1 MGLLGHVQGQISCSL
16 ELTPLETGAAHRQGT
31 DPLQG
36 AFHGGGHGAG
46 AEHVGAEVGAVVDAR
61 QHQIRCFVHQFAQ
74 GQLHAIGRCAAAG
87 PGGHARCKQF
97 VRPFGAQG
105 GLQGQA
111 VAGGG
116 AFLVGAD
123 HRDLVTPG
131 GRGRSQGADPLGED
145 PVVIADQDPHGSADG
160 WGEPKRAGCLQSGPF
175 RLCSVSAPVTLQQL
189 TDQLDALEQ
198 QASAEIAE
206 AADAAALEQLRV
218 GLLGKKGRLS
228 GVLGAM
234 GKLPGQER
242 PVVGQRANV
251 LKTQVQTLLSD
262 RLQAVQQ
269 AAMAERIARE
279 SIDVTAPPS
288 GIPMGHRHPLI
299 TTTEEIVDLFLGLGY
314 SVAEGPEVEKDHYN
328 FTALNIPE
336 DHPARDMQDT
346 FYLGADLLMR
356 THTSP
361 VQIRHLEQNPPPV
374 RIVAPGRVYRRDA
387 VDATHS
393 PVFHQVEV
401 LAIDEGLDFSH
412 LRGTVM
418 AFLKAFFG
426 DLPVRFRASYFPFTE
441 PSAEVDV
448 QWRGRWLE
456 VMGCGMVDPAVLEG
470 LGLDP
475 ERYSGFAAGLGVERF
490 CMVRHGID
498 DIRRLY
504 TSDLRF
510 LEQF

>member
-1 MGLLGHVQGQISCSL
+1 M
-16 ELTPLETGAAHRQGT
+16 
-31 DPLQG
+31 
-36 AFHGGGHGAG
+36 
-46 AEHVGAEVGAVVDAR
+46 
-61 QHQIRCFVHQFAQ
+61 
-74 GQLHAIGRCAAAG
+74 
-87 PGGHARCKQF
+87 
-97 VRPFGAQG
+97 
-105 GLQGQA
+105 
-111 VAGGG
+111 
-116 AFLVGAD
+116 
-123 HRDLVTPG
+123 
-131 GRGRSQGADPLGED
+131 
-145 PVVIADQDPHGSADG
+145 
-160 WGEPKRAGCLQSGPF
+160 
-175 RLCSVSAPVTLQQL
+175 SAPVTLQQL

-412 LRGTVM
+412 LRGKVM

>member
-1 MGLLGHVQGQISCSL
+1 M
-16 ELTPLETGAAHRQGT
+16 
-31 DPLQG
+31 
-36 AFHGGGHGAG
+36 
-46 AEHVGAEVGAVVDAR
+46 
-61 QHQIRCFVHQFAQ
+61 
-74 GQLHAIGRCAAAG
+74 
-87 PGGHARCKQF
+87 
-97 VRPFGAQG
+97 
-105 GLQGQA
+105 
-111 VAGGG
+111 
-116 AFLVGAD
+116 
-123 HRDLVTPG
+123 
-131 GRGRSQGADPLGED
+131 
-145 PVVIADQDPHGSADG
+145 SAT
-160 WGEPKRAGCLQSGPF
+160 
-175 RLCSVSAPVTLQQL
+175 VTLQQL
-189 TDQLDALEQ
+189 TEQLDALEQ
-198 QASAEIAE
+198 QAAADIAD
-206 AADAAALEQLRV
+206 AADAQALEQLRV
-218 GLLGKKGRLS
+218 GLLGKKGKLS

-234 GKLPGQER
+234 GKLPGSDR

-251 LKTQVQTLLSD
+251 LKTQVQTLLAD
-262 RLQAVQQ
+262 RLQAVKQ

-279 SIDVTAPPS
+279 RLDVTAPAS

-314 SVAEGPEVEKDHYN
+314 SVAEGPEVEQDHYN

-346 FYLGADLLMR
+346 FYLQKDLLLR

>member
-1 MGLLGHVQGQISCSL
+1 MSATIS
-16 ELTPLETGAAHRQGT
+16 
-31 DPLQG
+31 
-36 AFHGGGHGAG
+36 
-46 AEHVGAEVGAVVDAR
+46 
-61 QHQIRCFVHQFAQ
+61 
-74 GQLHAIGRCAAAG
+74 
-87 PGGHARCKQF
+87 
-97 VRPFGAQG
+97 
-105 GLQGQA
+105 
-111 VAGGG
+111 
-116 AFLVGAD
+116 
-123 HRDLVTPG
+123 
-131 GRGRSQGADPLGED
+131 
-145 PVVIADQDPHGSADG
+145 
-160 WGEPKRAGCLQSGPF
+160 
-175 RLCSVSAPVTLQQL
+175 LQQL
-189 TDQLDALEQ
+189 TDQLDALE
-198 QASAEIAE
+198 AEAAAEIAA
-206 AADAAALEQLRV
+206 AADPDALEQLRV

-234 GKLPGQER
+234 GKLPGDER
-242 PVVGQRANV
+242 PLVGQRANV
-251 LKTQVQTLLSD
+251 LKSQLQELLSAQ
-262 RLQAVQQ
+262 LQAVKS
-269 AAMAERIARE
+269 AAMAERLTQE
-279 SIDVTAPPS
+279 TLDVTAPPS
-288 GIPMGHRHPLI
+288 GIPVGHRHPLI
-299 TTTEEIVDLFLGLGY
+299 TTTEEIVDLFCGLGY
-314 SVAEGPEVEKDHYN
+314 GVAEGPEIESDHYN
-328 FTALNIPE
+328 FSALNIPE

-346 FYLGADLLMR
+346 FYLSGNLLLR

-361 VQIRHLEQNPPPV
+361 VQIRYLEQNPPPV

-456 VMGCGMVDPAVLEG
+456 VMGCGMVDPSVLEG

-475 ERYSGFAAGLGVERF
+475 ERWSGFAAGLGVERF

>member
-1 MGLLGHVQGQISCSL
+1 M
-16 ELTPLETGAAHRQGT
+16 
-31 DPLQG
+31 
-36 AFHGGGHGAG
+36 
-46 AEHVGAEVGAVVDAR
+46 
-61 QHQIRCFVHQFAQ
+61 
-74 GQLHAIGRCAAAG
+74 
-87 PGGHARCKQF
+87 
-97 VRPFGAQG
+97 
-105 GLQGQA
+105 
-111 VAGGG
+111 
-116 AFLVGAD
+116 
-123 HRDLVTPG
+123 
-131 GRGRSQGADPLGED
+131 
-145 PVVIADQDPHGSADG
+145 
-160 WGEPKRAGCLQSGPF
+160 
-175 RLCSVSAPVTLQQL
+175 SAPVTLQQL

-198 QASAEIAE
+198 QASVEIAE
-206 AADAAALEQLRV
+206 AVDAAALEQLRV
-218 GLLGKKGRLS
+218 GLLGKKGRIS

-234 GKLPGQER
+234 GKLPGDER

-251 LKTQVQTLLSD
+251 LKTQVKTLLSD

-269 AAMAERIARE
+269 AAMAERIASE

-288 GIPMGHRHPLI
+288 GIPLGHRHPLI

-314 SVAEGPEVEKDHYN
+314 SVAEGPEVERDHYN

-346 FYLGADLLMR
+346 FYLGGDLLMR

-361 VQIRHLEQNPPPV
+361 VQIRHLEENPPPV

>member
-1 MGLLGHVQGQISCSL
+1 
-16 ELTPLETGAAHRQGT
+16 
-31 DPLQG
+31 
-36 AFHGGGHGAG
+36 
-46 AEHVGAEVGAVVDAR
+46 
-61 QHQIRCFVHQFAQ
+61 
-74 GQLHAIGRCAAAG
+74 
-87 PGGHARCKQF
+87 
-97 VRPFGAQG
+97 
-105 GLQGQA
+105 
-111 VAGGG
+111 
-116 AFLVGAD
+116 
-123 HRDLVTPG
+123 
-131 GRGRSQGADPLGED
+131 
-145 PVVIADQDPHGSADG
+145 
-160 WGEPKRAGCLQSGPF
+160 
-175 RLCSVSAPVTLQQL
+175 VSLQQL
-189 TDQLDALEQ
+189 TDQLEALE
-198 QASAEIAE
+198 AE
-206 AADAAALEQLRV
+206 AAEAISAAVDADALEQLRI

-234 GKLPGQER
+234 GKLPGDER
-242 PVVGQRANV
+242 PLVGQRANV

-262 RLQAVQQ
+262 RLQAVKQ
-269 AAMAERIARE
+269 AAMEARIASE
-279 SIDVTAPPS
+279 TLDVTAPAQ
-288 GIPMGHRHPLI
+288 GIFMGHRHPLI
-299 TTTEEIVDLFLGLGY
+299 TTTEEIVDLFCGLGY
-314 SVAEGPEVEKDHYN
+314 QVEEGPEVETDHHN
-328 FTALNIPE
+328 FTALNIPP

-346 FYLGADLLMR
+346 FYLKDNLLLR

-361 VQIRHLEQNPPPV
+361 VQIRHLETHAPPV

>member
-1 MGLLGHVQGQISCSL
+1 M
-16 ELTPLETGAAHRQGT
+16 
-31 DPLQG
+31 
-36 AFHGGGHGAG
+36 
-46 AEHVGAEVGAVVDAR
+46 
-61 QHQIRCFVHQFAQ
+61 
-74 GQLHAIGRCAAAG
+74 
-87 PGGHARCKQF
+87 
-97 VRPFGAQG
+97 
-105 GLQGQA
+105 
-111 VAGGG
+111 
-116 AFLVGAD
+116 
-123 HRDLVTPG
+123 
-131 GRGRSQGADPLGED
+131 
-145 PVVIADQDPHGSADG
+145 
-160 WGEPKRAGCLQSGPF
+160 
-175 RLCSVSAPVTLQQL
+175 SAPVTLQQL

-198 QASAEIAE
+198 QAAAEIAE

-218 GLLGKKGRLS
+218 GLLGKKGRIS

-242 PVVGQRANV
+242 PLVGQRANV
-251 LKTQVQTLLSD
+251 LKTQVQSLLGE
-262 RLQAVQQ
+262 RLQAVKQ

-279 SIDVTAPPS
+279 SLDVTAPAS
-288 GIPMGHRHPLI
+288 GVPMGHRHPLI

-314 SVAEGPEVEKDHYN
+314 SVAEGPEVERDHYN

-346 FYLGADLLMR
+346 FYLGGELLMR

-361 VQIRHLEQNPPPV
+361 VQIRHLEENPPPV

>member
-1 MGLLGHVQGQISCSL
+1 MS
-16 ELTPLETGAAHRQGT
+16 
-31 DPLQG
+31 
-36 AFHGGGHGAG
+36 
-46 AEHVGAEVGAVVDAR
+46 
-61 QHQIRCFVHQFAQ
+61 
-74 GQLHAIGRCAAAG
+74 
-87 PGGHARCKQF
+87 
-97 VRPFGAQG
+97 
-105 GLQGQA
+105 
-111 VAGGG
+111 
-116 AFLVGAD
+116 
-123 HRDLVTPG
+123 
-131 GRGRSQGADPLGED
+131 
-145 PVVIADQDPHGSADG
+145 
-160 WGEPKRAGCLQSGPF
+160 
-175 RLCSVSAPVTLQQL
+175 LQQL
-189 TDQLDALEQ
+189 TDQLEALE
-198 QASAEIAE
+198 AE
-206 AADAAALEQLRV
+206 AAEAISAAADADALEQLRI

-234 GKLPGQER
+234 GKLPGDER
-242 PVVGQRANV
+242 PLVGQRANV
-251 LKTQVQTLLSD
+251 LKSQVQSLLSD
-262 RLQAVQQ
+262 RLQVVKQ
-269 AAMAERIARE
+269 AEMEARIASE
-279 SIDVTAPPS
+279 TLDVTAS
-288 GIPMGHRHPLI
+288 AQGIPMGHRHPLI
-299 TTTEEIVDLFLGLGY
+299 TTTEEIVDLFCGLGY
-314 SVAEGPEVEKDHYN
+314 QVEEGPEVETDHHN
-328 FTALNIPE
+328 FTALNIPP

-346 FYLGADLLMR
+346 FYLKDNLLLR

-361 VQIRHLEQNPPPV
+361 VQIRHLETHAPPV

>member
-1 MGLLGHVQGQISCSL
+1 M
-16 ELTPLETGAAHRQGT
+16 
-31 DPLQG
+31 
-36 AFHGGGHGAG
+36 
-46 AEHVGAEVGAVVDAR
+46 
-61 QHQIRCFVHQFAQ
+61 
-74 GQLHAIGRCAAAG
+74 
-87 PGGHARCKQF
+87 
-97 VRPFGAQG
+97 
-105 GLQGQA
+105 
-111 VAGGG
+111 
-116 AFLVGAD
+116 
-123 HRDLVTPG
+123 
-131 GRGRSQGADPLGED
+131 
-145 PVVIADQDPHGSADG
+145 SAT
-160 WGEPKRAGCLQSGPF
+160 
-175 RLCSVSAPVTLQQL
+175 VSLQQL
-189 TDQLDALEQ
+189 TQQLDALE
-198 QASAEIAE
+198 AE
-206 AADAAALEQLRV
+206 AAAAIAAAPDAAVLEELRV

-234 GKLPGQER
+234 GRLPGDER

-251 LKTQVQTLLSD
+251 LKEQLQRLLGE
-262 RLQAVQQ
+262 RLEAVKS
-269 AAMAERIARE
+269 AAMAERLERE
-279 SIDVTAPPS
+279 RIDVTAPSRHVP
-288 GIPMGHRHPLI
+288 PGHRHPLMATI
-299 TTTEEIVDLFLGLGY
+299 EEIVDIFAGLGY
-314 SVAEGPEVEKDHYN
+314 RVAEGPEVETDHYN

-336 DHPARDMQDT
+336 HHPARDMQDT
-346 FYLGADLLMR
+346 FYLDGGRLLR

-361 VQIRHLEQNPPPV
+361 VQIRHLEANPPPV

-401 LAIDEGLDFSH
+401 LALDEGLDFSH
-412 LRGTVM
+412 LRGTVTT
-418 AFLKAFFG
+418 FLQQFFG

-470 LGLDP
+470 LGIDP
-475 ERYSGFAAGLGVERF
+475 GRWSGFAAGLGVERF

>member
-1 MGLLGHVQGQISCSL
+1 MG
-16 ELTPLETGAAHRQGT
+16 
-31 DPLQG
+31 
-36 AFHGGGHGAG
+36 
-46 AEHVGAEVGAVVDAR
+46 
-61 QHQIRCFVHQFAQ
+61 
-74 GQLHAIGRCAAAG
+74 
-87 PGGHARCKQF
+87 
-97 VRPFGAQG
+97 FG
-105 GLQGQA
+105 L
-111 VAGGG
+111 
-116 AFLVGAD
+116 
-123 HRDLVTPG
+123 
-131 GRGRSQGADPLGED
+131 
-145 PVVIADQDPHGSADG
+145 
-160 WGEPKRAGCLQSGPF
+160 GEPKRAHCLQSVAF
-175 RLCSVSAPVTLQQL
+175 RPRSVSAPVTLQQL

-198 QASAEIAE
+198 QATVEIAE
-206 AADAAALEQLRV
+206 AADADALEQLRV

-234 GKLPGQER
+234 GKLPGNER
-242 PVVGQRANV
+242 PKVGQRANV
-251 LKTQVQTLLSD
+251 LKTQVQSLLGE
-262 RLQAVQQ
+262 RLQAVKK

-279 SIDVTAPPS
+279 SIDVTAPAS

-346 FYLGADLLMR
+346 FYLQGDLLLR

>member
-1 MGLLGHVQGQISCSL
+1 M
-16 ELTPLETGAAHRQGT
+16 
-31 DPLQG
+31 
-36 AFHGGGHGAG
+36 
-46 AEHVGAEVGAVVDAR
+46 
-61 QHQIRCFVHQFAQ
+61 
-74 GQLHAIGRCAAAG
+74 
-87 PGGHARCKQF
+87 
-97 VRPFGAQG
+97 
-105 GLQGQA
+105 
-111 VAGGG
+111 
-116 AFLVGAD
+116 
-123 HRDLVTPG
+123 
-131 GRGRSQGADPLGED
+131 
-145 PVVIADQDPHGSADG
+145 
-160 WGEPKRAGCLQSGPF
+160 
-175 RLCSVSAPVTLQQL
+175 SAPVTLQQL

-198 QASAEIAE
+198 QAAAEIAE
-206 AADAAALEQLRV
+206 ASDAAALEQLRV
-218 GLLGKKGRLS
+218 GLLGKKGRIS

-242 PVVGQRANV
+242 PLVGQRANV
-251 LKTQVQTLLSD
+251 LKTQVQSLLGE
-262 RLQAVQQ
+262 RLQAVKQ

-279 SIDVTAPPS
+279 SLDVTAPAS
-288 GIPMGHRHPLI
+288 GVPMGHRHPLI

-314 SVAEGPEVEKDHYN
+314 SVAEGPEVERDHYN

-346 FYLGADLLMR
+346 FYLGGDLLMR

-361 VQIRHLEQNPPPV
+361 VQIRHLEENPPPV

>member
-1 MGLLGHVQGQISCSL
+1 M
-16 ELTPLETGAAHRQGT
+16 
-31 DPLQG
+31 
-36 AFHGGGHGAG
+36 
-46 AEHVGAEVGAVVDAR
+46 
-61 QHQIRCFVHQFAQ
+61 
-74 GQLHAIGRCAAAG
+74 
-87 PGGHARCKQF
+87 
-97 VRPFGAQG
+97 
-105 GLQGQA
+105 
-111 VAGGG
+111 
-116 AFLVGAD
+116 
-123 HRDLVTPG
+123 
-131 GRGRSQGADPLGED
+131 
-145 PVVIADQDPHGSADG
+145 
-160 WGEPKRAGCLQSGPF
+160 
-175 RLCSVSAPVTLQQL
+175 SAPVTLQQL

-198 QASAEIAE
+198 QAAAEIAE

-218 GLLGKKGRLS
+218 GLLGKKGRIS

-234 GKLPGQER
+234 GKLPGEER
-242 PVVGQRANV
+242 PLVGQRANV
-251 LKTQVQTLLSD
+251 LKTQVQSLLGE
-262 RLQAVQQ
+262 RLQAVKQ

-279 SIDVTAPPS
+279 SLDVTAPAS
-288 GIPMGHRHPLI
+288 GVPMGHRHPLI

-314 SVAEGPEVEKDHYN
+314 SVAEGPEVERDHYN

-346 FYLGADLLMR
+346 FYLGGDLLMR

-361 VQIRHLEQNPPPV
+361 VQIRHLEENPPPV

-504 TSDLRF
+504 TSDLRL